1 MHNSTTTFNLGGVL
15 DAFDLSENLTKA
27 FIAVEQMRGSVAL
40 LMSAT
45 FGLLAVGIFP
55 LMWYFDIDSTLEW
68 SIILMDYIAPSLP
81 METDIFIV
89 AFIIALTMIPT
100 LIEVGTARLAIH
112 RIGMLKFLIFFFC
125 TFDLVTDYPRIDA
138 MFNDPQLHALIGD
151 SFVAHYIAKYALLFI
166 ASFVLEMFFV
176 IFIVLCVYLFVK
188 SLYGYAATGFRNLFM
203 PVQFQYPQ
211 QKKGGK
217 P

>member
-1 MHNSTTTFNLGGVL
+1 MHNNTTTFSLGGVL

-27 FIAVEQMRGSVAL
+27 FIAVERMNGSVAL
-40 LMSAT
+40 LMSGI
-45 FGLLAVGIFP
+45 FGLLAIGIFP

-68 SIILMDYIAPSLP
+68 SVVLMDYIAPSLP
-81 METDIFIV
+81 VGTDVLIV
-89 AFIIALTMIPT
+89 TFIIALTLIPT

-138 MFNDPQLHALIGD
+138 MFNDPKLHALIGD
-151 SFVAHYIAKYALLFI
+151 SFLAQYVAKYALLFI

-176 IFIVLCVYLFVK
+176 IFIVLFVYLFAK
-188 SLYGYAATGFRNLFM
+188 SIYGYAAAGFRNLLVPARF
-203 PVQFQYPQ
+203 
-211 QKKGGK
+211 KKGGK